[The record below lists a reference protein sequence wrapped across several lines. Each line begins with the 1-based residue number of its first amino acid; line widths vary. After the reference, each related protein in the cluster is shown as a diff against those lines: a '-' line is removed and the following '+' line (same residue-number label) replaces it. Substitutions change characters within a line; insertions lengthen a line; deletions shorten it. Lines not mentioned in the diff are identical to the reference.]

1 MPAFVVY
8 HSWCFCSNVYHSCCT
23 CNPQKG
29 EENTERCSNNR
40 LEDKEKC
47 ASCENCRLKNNFGK
61 RLDWPRVFDIS
72 GDLAVDHEA
81 QEKCELQVFFVLPPH
96 KKNNPLHGMWDN
108 VSEQSSQSNVCDNRK
123 TSSVQ

>member
-1 MPAFVVY
+1 MKGVLLNKNNVDIIIKAIEIAWIDDIGITPTLVVY

-29 EENTERCSNNR
+29 EENTERWSNNR

-61 RLDWPRVFDIS
+61 RLDWPILL
-72 GDLAVDHEA
+72 G
-81 QEKCELQVFFVLPPH
+81 
-96 KKNNPLHGMWDN
+96 
-108 VSEQSSQSNVCDNRK
+108 
-123 TSSVQ
+123 